1 VSHPSS
7 AGTWFLFETSVY
19 FLHRLTYTQFPQTGW
34 AKQVIDYKIAVPRCQ
49 LFTQWLH
56 R

>member
-1 VSHPSS
+1 
-7 AGTWFLFETSVY
+7 L
-19 FLHRLTYTQFPQTGW
+19 
-34 AKQVIDYKIAVPRCQ
+34 AKPVTDYKVAVPRCQ